1 MRVRVMGLVLCVASA
16 VAAAAQ
22 SSTTKLATDPA
33 NFGTVI
39 GHVYLP
45 GNNLPARFANVALQ
59 PVDMK
64 PLQRSGSS
72 DDAKMPVTVVQT
84 GLDGGYRLEHVTPGS
99 YYVVVNLPGYLSPI
113 AQFTMDQLKNPTP
126 EIQQKISAT
135 VPTVNV
141 SPNGAATADV
151 WLAHGA
157 SLSGMVKFDDGSPA
171 TTAKLGLM
179 KRQTA
184 NAWSDVQ
191 GARNLHI
198 DGEGQFRV
206 DGLEAG
212 DYMLHLSV
220 ILLTGQKVSA
230 ALGWVTNSMS
240 TGSYTLDIYSGD
252 TTLRSEAKVL
262 TLADGQ
268 ALSGQDLT
276 IPVSMLH
283 AVSGSVID
291 ARTGQALNAGQV
303 RLTNVKGEGAAI
315 VSIDAE
321 TRTFTFAFAPEG
333 EYTLKIRDAREVQ
346 FEPASAD
353 AGSRQRAREKLLR
366 AYETGEM
373 PVIIHGEMSG
383 LTLPVNEKPIR
394 ANNVGGGTP

>member
-1 MRVRVMGLVLCVASA
+1 MRVRVMGLVLCVAGA
-16 VAAAAQ
+16 VAATAQ

-64 PLQRSGSS
+64 PLQRNDSS

-99 YYVVVNLPGYLSPI
+99 YYVVVSLPGYLSPI
-113 AQFTMDQLKNPTP
+113 AQFTLGQLKDPTP

-135 VPTVNV
+135 VPTVSV
-141 SPNGAATADV
+141 GPNGAATADV
-151 WLAHGA
+151 WLTHGA

-179 KRQTA
+179 KRQAA
-184 NAWSDVQ
+184 NSWVDVQ
-191 GARNLHI
+191 GARDLHI

-206 DGLEAG
+206 DGLDAG
-212 DYMLHLSV
+212 DYMLRLSV
-220 ILLTGQKVSA
+220 VLLKGQKVSA

-240 TGSYTLDIYSGD
+240 TGAYTLELYSGD

-262 TLADGQ
+262 TLTDGQ

-276 IPVSMLH
+276 IPVSKLH

-303 RLTNVKGEGAAI
+303 RLMNAKGDSAAAA
-315 VSIDAE
+315 SIDAE

-333 EYTLKIRDAREVQ
+333 EYTLRIGDAREVQ
-346 FEPASAD
+346 SEPPSAD

-366 AYETGEM
+366 AYQTGEL
-373 PVIIHGEMSG
+373 PVIIHGEITD
-383 LTLPVNEKPIR
+383 LTLPVNEKPIPP
-394 ANNVGGGTP
+394 NNLEAGTP